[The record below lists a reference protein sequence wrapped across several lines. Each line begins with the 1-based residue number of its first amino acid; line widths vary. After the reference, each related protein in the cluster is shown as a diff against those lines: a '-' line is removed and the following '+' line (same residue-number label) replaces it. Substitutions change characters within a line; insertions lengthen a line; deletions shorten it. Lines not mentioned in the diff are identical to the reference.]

1 MRLHMESVGSAGDE
15 YVAFT
20 FSLCRG
26 SVNQIS
32 IKKLL

>member
-1 MRLHMESVGSAGDE
+1 MESVGSAGDE
-15 YVAFT
+15 CVAFT

-32 IKKLL
+32 VK

>member
-1 MRLHMESVGSAGDE
+1 MESVGSAGDE

-20 FSLCRG
+20 FSVCQG

-32 IKKLL
+32 VK